1 MSKSEFSVDPVS
13 ATLRSYCLAK
23 SAPYRDLIGPRLR
36 HRYDLE
42 DADGLGDLDD
52 DLYRDIKGMFR
63 GEEGWAN
70 GREDTL
76 QSPTG
81 GATMLCDQ
89 HLESNLNRR
98 SKKPQPSQATCRR
111 DVRAPLTGTPD

>member
-1 MSKSEFSVDPVS
+1 MSELEFSVDPVS
-13 ATLRSYCLAK
+13 ATLRSYRLAK
-23 SAPYRDLIGPRLR
+23 SAPYRDPVVPRLQ

-42 DADGLGDLDD
+42 DADLDD
-52 DLYRDIKGMFR
+52 DLYRDIKGMFG

-70 GREDTL
+70 GQEDTL

-89 HLESNLNRR
+89 H
-98 SKKPQPSQATCRR
+98 P
-111 DVRAPLTGTPD
+111 

>member
-1 MSKSEFSVDPVS
+1 MSESEFSVDPVS
-13 ATLRSYCLAK
+13 ATLRSYRLAK
-23 SAPYRDLIGPRLR
+23 SAPYRDPVVPWSR

-52 DLYRDIKGMFR
+52 NLYRDIEGMFG

-70 GREDTL
+70 GQEDTL

-89 HLESNLNRR
+89 AIQETPAQPVPASA
-98 SKKPQPSQATCRR
+98 KPGGPGTPAASQATGHNRS
-111 DVRAPLTGTPD
+111 